1 MCVDISSSLFFVWGL
16 YSRTLAY
23 LRPHPNLSV
32 AHSIN
37 CFIQT
42 VNYVKYDEKNDQIR
56 NSKFKAH
63 QSLGLARQGHQ
74 ASPHPCP
81 WLSKTQPEALK
92 SCVGRI
98 EAAPYVLRPSKGC
111 FVGAFSTSFTSIL
124 TDLWDLIERSNQK
137 SNQPVVH
144 EIKYSMFRRLTRD
157 KERQQHHATP
167 FIWSRASWFHMFL
180 PMQLALQHLSD
191 LCHPRKPMIQSC
203 PS

>member
-1 MCVDISSSLFFVWGL
+1 MKKMIKF
-16 YSRTLAY
+16 
-23 LRPHPNLSV
+23 
-32 AHSIN
+32 
-37 CFIQT
+37 
-42 VNYVKYDEKNDQIR
+42 EIR
-56 NSKFKAH
+56 NSRLIKVLVWPVKAIRH
-63 QSLGLARQGHQ
+63 LLIHVHG
-74 ASPHPCP
+74 SPK
-81 WLSKTQPEALK
+81 LKPEALK